1 MKDRVVMDTF
11 KDYVGIKAHFN
22 EKDFYYSPNHYRF
35 SRYTVQTIKKRN
47 DCAMIV
53 RFAERFQSDPEGR
66 VEFLV
71 SQFKNDKNAW
81 IGNFSTETA
90 KSIHNK
96 RMKIIQSFD
105 TLLDKDVETIVNYYQ
120 GEKSLDE
127 ILKVNFDRPLIYK
140 ELNLT
145 DEILSLVDKI
155 YPFENNSMNPLWS
168 EKLSMFRKYIHFL
181 PSYSNESKLESL
193 KDTLHVTNGSN
204 ETSNNKNTLDHL
216 FV

>member
-1 MKDRVVMDTF
+1 MKDRVVMETF

-22 EKDFYYSPNHYRF
+22 EKEFLYTPNHYRF
-35 SRYTVQTIKKRN
+35 SKYTVNTIKKRN
-47 DCAMIV
+47 DCSMIV
-53 RFAERFQSDPEGR
+53 RFAERFQNDPDGR

-71 SQFKNDKNAW
+71 SQFKNDKNSW

-96 RMKIIQSFD
+96 RMKIVQSID
-105 TLLDKDVETIVNYYQ
+105 SHIDKDIETIVNYYQ
-120 GEKSLDE
+120 GEKSIDE

-140 ELNLT
+140 DLNLT
-145 DEILSLVDKI
+145 DETICLLDKI
-155 YPFENNSMNPLWS
+155 FTFENNSMNPLWG
-168 EKLSMFRKYIHFL
+168 EKLFMYRKYLHFM

-193 KDTLHVTNGSN
+193 KVKLPVSN
-204 ETSNNKNTLDHL
+204 DSNSTSNKNNTLDHL